1 MHGPVIDGSGLNDA
15 QRAAVFHDTG
25 PLLVLAGAGS
35 GKTRVV
41 TTRIARLLLQG
52 EAPRSI
58 LAVTFTNKAAK
69 EMKERLTHLAGKKLA
84 RGVWVSTFH
93 SLCARLL
100 RRDAHRIGL
109 SNAFSI
115 LDEGDQL
122 AQLGR
127 VARELGL
134 KLQEKEPKQILGRIG
149 LWKNQGLRRDADPT
163 TTPGPWSQGGDP
175 ISLVAARLWQ
185 PYGQHLRA
193 LAALDFDDLLLSARE
208 LLEDTPDVR
217 KRYQALFRFI
227 HVDEYQDTNPI
238 QLEITKLLVGHEKN
252 ICVVG
257 DDDQAI
263 YSFRGA
269 DLENIL
275 GFDRLYAPCKVVKL
289 EENYR
294 STGLILGAANAV
306 IQKNKTRS
314 DKTLRS
320 MLGDGRPVEINA
332 AEDGDS
338 EAELV
343 ASRVYDIVFNQGEP
357 AESVALLYRAAP
369 QSRLFEE
376 ALRLRGVP
384 YRVVGGME
392 FFQRREVKDTIAY
405 LTCIAR
411 PDDELAFRRAVNL
424 PARGLGEK
432 AVARVLAGARE
443 QGVPVMDFAAEGAPG
458 VPLKPAQ
465 VDALTGFARPLVDA
479 RPRLR
484 EAEHDPDADV
494 AGMARSA
501 IDEAGLALLVE
512 QEVELTAREKLV
524 ESIEEV
530 IDALAAFVDR
540 LRDAEE
546 APDLAESR
554 LVQAERG
561 ALDAFLDRVSL
572 DDEERDRDRD
582 KDDKKD
588 KKGKVQ
594 LMSLHASKGLEFPTV
609 FLVGMEEG
617 LLPHRRVLEEGGE
630 RGAEEERRLCYVGIT
645 RAQRTLVC
653 TWAKARR
660 RRHEIVGRKRSRF
673 LEDIPAAC
681 LVPEVA
687 PAVIPEDPAA
697 AFFATM
703 REKLSR

>member
-1 MHGPVIDGSGLNDA
+1 VIDAGGLNDA

-58 LAVTFTNKAAK
+58 LAVTFTNKAAR
-69 EMKERLTHLAGKKLA
+69 EMRERLMHLAGKKLA
-84 RGVWVSTFH
+84 RGVWISTFH

-109 SNAFSI
+109 SNAFTI

-134 KLQEKEPKQILGRIG
+134 KLNEKEPRLVLGRIG
-149 LWKNQGLRRDADPT
+149 LWKNMGIRRDEDPMLRADL
-163 TTPGPWSQGGDP
+163 GGNP
-175 ISLVAARLWQ
+175 ISVLAAQLWK
-185 PYGQHLRA
+185 PYAAHLRA

-217 KRYQALFRFI
+217 KRYQALFRFVHI
-227 HVDEYQDTNPI
+227 DEYQDTNPI
-238 QLEITKLLVGHEKN
+238 QLEITKLLMGHEKN

-275 GFDRLYAPCKVVKL
+275 SFDKMFSPCRVVKL

-306 IQKNKTRS
+306 IAKNKGRR
-314 DKTLRS
+314 DKTLKS
-320 MLGDGRPVEINA
+320 MLGDGRPVEIVGA
-332 AEDGDS
+332 DDGDA

-343 ASRVYDIVFNQGEP
+343 ASRVYDIVIRDKAP

-384 YRVVGGME
+384 YRVVGGQE

-405 LTCIAR
+405 LSCIAR
-411 PDDELAFRRAVNL
+411 PDDELSFRRAVNL
-424 PARGLGEK
+424 PTRGMGGKTVERIL
-432 AVARVLAGARE
+432 LGARE
-443 QGVPVMDFAAEGAPG
+443 KNMPVMDFAAEGAPG

-465 VDALTGFARPLVDA
+465 VDTLVGFARPLVDA
-479 RPRLR
+479 RGTLR
-484 EAEHDPDADV
+484 AAEHDPDADF
-494 AGMARSA
+494 AGLARAA
-501 IDEAGLALLVE
+501 IDEAGLALAVE
-512 QEVELTAREKLV
+512 SETELAAREKLM
-524 ESIEEV
+524 ECIEEV

-554 LVQAERG
+554 LVSAERG
-561 ALDAFLDRVSL
+561 ALDAFLDRVAL
-572 DDEERDRDRD
+572 DEEDD
-582 KDDKKD
+582 KDKGDDDKKD

-609 FLVGMEEG
+609 FLVGLEEG
-617 LLPHRRVLEEGGE
+617 LLPHRRVLEESGE
-630 RGAEEERRLCYVGIT
+630 RGAEEERRLAYVGIT

-653 TWAKARR
+653 TYAKARR
-660 RRHEIVGRKRSRF
+660 KRHELIGRKRSRF
-673 LEDIPAAC
+673 LDDIPASC
-681 LVPEVA
+681 LVPEPEA
-687 PAVIPEDPAA
+687 QPIPEDPAA
-697 AFFATM
+697 AFFAQM
-703 REKLSR
+703 REKLQKS